1 MVKTDILLTK
11 KNDMK
16 KNFTK
21 QKVAILGSS
30 LPMLLLAYYLKNKKN
45 IDTVIIDNSQNLGG
59 AWQKFNYKGFQ
70 IRKQSNIIVP
80 INKLEEKNQ
89 NKVNAFLKKNFNIKI
104 HKIYKKIITSYKTK
118 NQFSY
123 DFDYFLR
130 RIPKEKIFKKVLIK
144 KIRLLNNGK
153 VEINNKLKFD
163 LVFVP
168 SYFGIKKIY
177 LKGKVLKVDNKAIQS
192 EHVITILRRG
202 LFKNI
207 YYSDFFNNFFDRVQF
222 MQHGKFTSFSAR
234 ISKEKKGSSNKIIL
248 SELKKIFQK
257 DEILKVNKFKYEN
270 FYRNKDQ
277 IKELKKIDK
286 SKSIIHINTTSLMT
300 SMIKIMNYL
309 R

>member
-1 MVKTDILLTK
+1 MGILLTK

-16 KNFTK
+16 KDLTK
-21 QKVAILGSS
+21 KKIAILGSS
-30 LPMLLLAYYLKNKKN
+30 LPMLLLAYYLKNERN
-45 IDTVIIDNSQNLGG
+45 IDIVIIDNSKNLGG
-59 AWQKFNYKGFQ
+59 AWQKFNYKGVQ
-70 IRKQSNIIVP
+70 IRKQSNVIVP

-89 NKVNAFLKKNFNIKI
+89 NKINTFLKKNFNIKI
-104 HKIYKKIITSYKTK
+104 TKIYKKIITSYNTK

-123 DFDYFLR
+123 NFDYFFKK
-130 RIPKEKIFKKVLIK
+130 ISKEKIFKKLLIK
-144 KIRLLNNGK
+144 KIRLLNYGK

-163 LVFVP
+163 LVFIP

-177 LKGKVLKVDNKAIQS
+177 GKDKVLKINNKLIKS
-192 EHVITILRRG
+192 EHVISILRPN

-222 MQHGKFTSFSAR
+222 IQHGKFSSFSAR
-234 ISKEKKGSSNKIIL
+234 IIKEKKGSSSKIIL
-248 SELKKIFQK
+248 NELKKIFQK
-257 DEILKVNKFKYEN
+257 NDILKVKKFKYEN

-300 SMIKIMNYL
+300 STIQIMNYL